1 MKMETTLRLL
11 QAKKLKGIVLD
22 EVEEPFV
29 SLEDRGINIVCRP
42 KRHGIHGQASSC
54 CEVAKG
60 SKAVANSIPC

>member
-1 MKMETTLRLL
+1 MKMKTTLRLL
-11 QAKKLKGIVLD
+11 QAKELREIVSN
-22 EVEEPFV
+22 EVEEPLV